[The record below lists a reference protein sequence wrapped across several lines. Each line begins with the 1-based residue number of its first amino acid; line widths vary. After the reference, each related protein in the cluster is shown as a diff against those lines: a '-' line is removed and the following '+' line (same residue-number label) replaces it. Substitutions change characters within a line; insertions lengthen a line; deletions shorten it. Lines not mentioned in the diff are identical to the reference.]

1 MSPKSLPVNVD
12 LYTQPTTEPLVGNQD
27 HLASNVTPIKTTT
40 KKRRKQP
47 RKRTQLKQRSAI
59 GGSLHSE
66 EQIDDIHIEEDEDE
80 DEEDDEN
87 TKIY

>member
-1 MSPKSLPVNVD
+1 MPVNVD
-12 LYTQPTTEPLVGNQD
+12 LYTQPTTEHLIENQD
-27 HLASNVTPIKTTT
+27 HLAFNVTPIKTTS

-59 GGSLHSE
+59 GESSQSE

-80 DEEDDEN
+80 EDYEN